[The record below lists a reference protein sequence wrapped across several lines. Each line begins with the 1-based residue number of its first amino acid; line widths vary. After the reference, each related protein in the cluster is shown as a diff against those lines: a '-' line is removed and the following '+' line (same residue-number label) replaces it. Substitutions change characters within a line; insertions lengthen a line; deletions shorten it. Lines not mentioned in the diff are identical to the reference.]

1 MAIKDVLLTLTSY
14 PEPTPVSVI
23 EDAVSFASSFG
34 AHIAAVACEAR
45 VEIPGTFLS
54 SSLVDVA
61 GIAAGEARK
70 SLKNAQDLLASF
82 ESAAEKAGLLHEKI
96 LERCVTYKVSDTFVE
111 YARVRDLT
119 IVSVP
124 EAYDQWYA
132 EAVIFG
138 SGKPTLVLPERPRTK
153 SFELNTVVVA
163 WDFSRTAARAI
174 ADAMPMLKKAK
185 RVRVVTVFNEKALDT
200 RHSAEEVAKNLS
212 RHGIDVIVDTVDAAA
227 RPIGEVLESHA
238 ASCGADVLV
247 MGAYGHS
254 RLREFILGGA
264 TRSLLA
270 RPPLPILFSH

>member
-23 EDAVSFASSFG
+23 EDAVSFASSLG
-34 AHIAAVACEAR
+34 AHIAAIACEAR

-61 GIAAGEARK
+61 GITASEARK
-70 SLKNAQDLLASF
+70 SLKNAQDLLTSF

-111 YARVRDLT
+111 YSRLRDLT
-119 IVSVP
+119 IISVP
-124 EAYDQWYA
+124 DSYNQWYA

-138 SGKPTLVLPERPRTK
+138 SGKPALVLPERHRTNW
-153 SFELNTVVVA
+153 FELKTVVVA

-174 ADAMPMLKKAK
+174 ADAMPVLEKAQQ
-185 RVRVVTVFNEKALDT
+185 VRVVTVFNEKALGA
-200 RHSAEEVAKNLS
+200 RNSAEEVAKNIS
-212 RHGIDVIVDTVDAAA
+212 RHGVYVTLDEVGAAA
-227 RPIGEVLESHA
+227 RTIGEVLESHA

-270 RPPLPILFSH
+270 SPPLPILFSH

>member
-23 EDAVSFASSFG
+23 EDAVSFASSLG
-34 AHIAAVACEAR
+34 AHIAAIACEAR
-45 VEIPGTFLS
+45 VEIPGTLLS

-61 GIAAGEARK
+61 AIAAGEARK

-82 ESAAEKAGLLHEKI
+82 ESAAQRAGLPHETI
-96 LERCVTYKVSDTFVE
+96 LERCVTYKVPDTFVE
-111 YARVRDLT
+111 YSRHRDLT
-119 IVSVP
+119 IISVS
-124 EAYDQWYA
+124 ESYDQWYA
-132 EAVIFG
+132 ESVIFG
-138 SGKPTLVLPERPRTK
+138 SGKPTLVLPERHRTK
-153 SFELNTVVVA
+153 SFELKTVVVA

-174 ADAMPMLKKAK
+174 ADAMPVLENAQ

-212 RHGIDVIVDTVDAAA
+212 RHGIDVTVDEVDAAA

-238 ASCGADVLV
+238 DSCSADVLV

-254 RLREFILGGA
+254 RLREFILGSA

>member
-1 MAIKDVLLTLTSY
+1 MAIKDVLLALTSY
-14 PEPTPVSVI
+14 PEPTPVTVI

-34 AHIAAVACEAR
+34 AHIAAIACEAR
-45 VEIPGTFLS
+45 VEVPGTFLS

-70 SLKNAQDLLASF
+70 SLKNAQDLLALF

-96 LERCVTYKVSDTFVE
+96 LERCVTHKVSDTFVE
-111 YARVRDLT
+111 YARLRDLA

-124 EAYDQWYA
+124 ESCDQWYA

-138 SGKPTLVLPERPRTK
+138 SGKPTLVFPERPRTK
-153 SFELNTVVVA
+153 SFELNTIVVA
-163 WDFSRTAARAI
+163 WDFSRAAARAI
-174 ADAMPMLKKAK
+174 ADAMPVLEKAK
-185 RVRVVTVFNEKALDT
+185 RVRVVTVFNEKVLGT

-212 RHGIDVIVDTVDAAA
+212 RHGIDVTLDEVDAAA